1 MAVNERKRSNGQ
13 EKEGVLGKGGN
24 GDVYRAS
31 YNGRVFAVKE
41 VRRHCIV
48 ARPLGALCVCV
59 CACVRACVC
68 VRMCVCVCACVRA
81 CVCMPMRA
89 CVCVCVRACPCLYA

>member
-1 MAVNERKRSNGQ
+1 MAVNERKRSSGQ

-48 ARPLGALCVCV
+48 AGPLGALCVCV
-59 CACVRACVC
+59 CACVC
-68 VRMCVCVCACVRA
+68 VRVRVCAC
-81 CVCMPMRA
+81 
-89 CVCVCVRACPCLYA
+89 PCITSPLNAKGERGLA

>member
-1 MAVNERKRSNGQ
+1 MAVNERKRSSGQ

-48 ARPLGALCVCV
+48 ARPLGALCVRVCVRVCVCVHV
-59 CACVRACVC
+59 CACVCVSMSLC
-68 VRMCVCVCACVRA
+68 IASSLNAKCERGLA
-81 CVCMPMRA
+81 
-89 CVCVCVRACPCLYA
+89 

>member
-1 MAVNERKRSNGQ
+1 MPVNERKRSNGQ

-48 ARPLGALCVCV
+48 ARPLEALCV
-59 CACVRACVC
+59 CVRACVC

-89 CVCVCVRACPCLYA
+89 CVCVCVRVHVFMHSFPA